1 MSNEKVK
8 VEKGSGNIYKDL
20 GFPNPDD
27 MQAKAHLVFKIE
39 DIITERGLKL
49 DEASEILCIS
59 TSELSALLDGH
70 FRHFTIDRILSLLRK
85 LDHDIEIVLHKRPAN
100 SPPAALRIST
110 SAD

>member
-1 MSNEKVK
+1 MSKEKI
-8 VEKGSGNIYKDL
+8 EYEIGSGNVYKDL
-20 GFPNPDD
+20 GFPNPEE

-49 DEASEILCIS
+49 DEAAIILCIDK
-59 TSELSALLDGH
+59 SELSDLLDGR
-70 FRHFTIDRILSLLRK
+70 FRHFTIERIFSLLRK

-100 SPPAALRIST
+100 TPPAALRIST

>member
-1 MSNEKVK
+1 MGKKEIK

-49 DEASEILCIS
+49 DEASEILCI
-59 TSELSALLDGH
+59 T
-70 FRHFTIDRILSLLRK
+70 
-85 LDHDIEIVLHKRPAN
+85 
-100 SPPAALRIST
+100 
-110 SAD
+110 